1 MIKPLFDSG
10 KLQTIADFYHLRVSD
25 LTRLDGV
32 KETEGFGKLYPQM
45 KEVLDTNKI
54 KIEVKKMGNKLE
66 GMTFCF
72 TGKLETM
79 KRAEA
84 EQIVRDN
91 GGQARSGVSGKL
103 TYLVTNSTEPTAKY
117 KKAKNQD
124 TKIITEEEFLK
135 MVKD

>member
-1 MIKPLFDSG
+1 MKTKKKKKITFQERHPVFQTVLREEFRDAIRLNK
-10 KLQTIADFYHLRVSD
+10 KL
-25 LTRLDGV
+25 
-32 KETEGFGKLYPQM
+32 LYPQM

-84 EQIVRDN
+84 EQLVKDN
-91 GGQARSGVSGKL
+91 GGQARAGVSKNL
-103 TYLVTNSTEPTAKY
+103 TYLVTNSTESTAKY
-117 KKAKNQD
+117 TKAQEQN
-124 TKIITEEEFLK
+124 TKIITEDEFLK
-135 MVKD
+135 MIE